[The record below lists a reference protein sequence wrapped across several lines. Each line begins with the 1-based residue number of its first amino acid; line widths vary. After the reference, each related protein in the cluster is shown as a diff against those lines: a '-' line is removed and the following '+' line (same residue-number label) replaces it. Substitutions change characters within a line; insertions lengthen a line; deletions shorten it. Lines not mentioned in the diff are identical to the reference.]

1 MRIEV
6 GRKYVSDY
14 VKTDWDYVKHL
25 MAIAHCGSNKR
36 RSECY
41 IVDIK
46 NRTMIVTFMKDYYG
60 YYSTI
65 FISLNGSPPKAYA
78 ILKVSDFNEFELR
91 KVNNELK
98 AYYGTKGETK
108 EEIEIDLIKVLR
120 YDLSVYKTIVG
131 IQEPVIRLSL
141 KELLSRK
148 DVIIMN
154 TDILPYQ
161 NQSPLVQG
169 RDFKILGWVLL
180 TKNGELKSNGVDDV
194 KVENGYIIY
203 NKRRYPP
210 GLYYLIR
217 LDGMKLL
224 VDARHL
230 DTLLY
235 DESRSDQP

>member
-1 MRIEV
+1 MASDV
-6 GRKYVSDY
+6 GQKYVSDY
-14 VKTDWDYVKHL
+14 VKTGWDYVKHL
-25 MAIAHCGSNKR
+25 MALAHCGSSKP

-41 IVDIK
+41 KDDMEGREMV
-46 NRTMIVTFMKDYYG
+46 VTFMKDYYG
-60 YYSTI
+60 NYSTI

-78 ILKVSDFNEFELR
+78 ILKPSDSDNFELR
-91 KVNNELK
+91 KVNGELK
-98 AYYGTKGETK
+98 AHYGGETK
-108 EEIEIDLIKVLR
+108 EEIEIYLIKVLR

-131 IQEPVIRLSL
+131 TREPVIRLSL
-141 KELLSRK
+141 KELLSRN

-154 TDILPYQ
+154 TDILPYP
-161 NQSPLVQG
+161 NRSPLVQG

-194 KVENGYIIY
+194 EAKNGYIIY
-203 NKRRYPP
+203 NKTKYPP

-230 DTLLY
+230 ETLLY
-235 DESRSDQP
+235 DESRSD